1 LSEYKLESK
10 TSIGFTLSLYTS
22 LPPTL
27 LSLSL
32 SPPSIVSPPGYKIS
46 QPNYPTIIRQPQEQI
61 TVLMIQVRRGEAE
74 RIAAS
79 MEVARLQV
87 FDRTSSKVS
96 GFMTVCKLYIRMKI
110 REAAVEEQIQ

>member
-1 LSEYKLESK
+1 MSEYKLESK

-32 SPPSIVSPPGYKIS
+32 SPPSIVSPPRYKIS

-61 TVLMIQVRRGEAE
+61 TVLMIQVRREEAE
-74 RIAAS
+74 RMAAS
-79 MEVARLQV
+79 MKVARLQV
-87 FDRTSSKVS
+87 FDRVSSKVS

-110 REAAVEEQIQ
+110 REAVVEEQIQ

>member
-1 LSEYKLESK
+1 MSEYKLESK

-22 LPPTL
+22 SPLTL
-27 LSLSL
+27 LSLSS
-32 SPPSIVSPPGYKIS
+32 SPPSTVPPPGYKIS

-61 TVLMIQVRRGEAE
+61 TALMIQVRRGEAG
-74 RIAAS
+74 RMAAS

-87 FDRTSSKVS
+87 FDRVSSKVS

-110 REAAVEEQIQ
+110 REVAVEEQIQ